1 LCPLSKYCE
10 VEQGKEGERK
20 QSIYMMLHLHPSSYD
35 DEACISMLEGVVGYG
50 DGDLAVV
57 GTVREVI
64 LYMLLMLLLFV

>member
-1 LCPLSKYCE
+1 
-10 VEQGKEGERK
+10 
-20 QSIYMMLHLHPSSYD
+20 MMLHLHPSSYD

-64 LYMLLMLLLFV
+64 LYMLLMLLLLNKNTYKQQQEGESCRD